1 MRVIANGRYIIRDDE
16 TTWPTPMDGDETRE
30 SVEWILRHGTPEQV
44 VKFRMLAAS
53 IISAYRHMISLPRTQ
68 RDQII
73 RDLRK
78 ATRPSPERA
87 EWAQHLPAGAPLE

>member
-1 MRVIANGRYIIRDDE
+1 MKVIANGRFIIRDDE

-53 IISAYRHMISLPRTQ
+53 IISAYRHMISLP
-68 RDQII
+68 QIHRNNVV
-73 RDLRK
+73 RDLRR
-78 ATRPSPERA
+78 AIRSTPSGEVN
-87 EWAQHLPAGAPLE
+87 G